1 MNELT
6 TQFEFNFDDENFGS
20 LTRLYQEAVA
30 QGVTEKSKPSEWA
43 RHQGKTFIAEVAKN
57 LNTDIVRIINT
68 KKGKGGGTTAVWQIV
83 VEYARYLSPK
93 LAMRINEVAM
103 ALELGDP
110 RIIEAWSK
118 NASAVDMAR
127 AQFTLANKGFN
138 KEIQTIGDAHGVTI
152 EGMQYGQAMNAI
164 YRPILGCTAKQHK
177 AKHNVPDRVSIPDV
191 LTQDELA
198 TATFAQALAAKTLR
212 NQQRING
219 FGHVIAVVEGSAIKA
234 ARLMAE
240 A

>member
-6 TQFEFNFDDENFGS
+6 TQFEFNFDDDNFGS

-30 QGVTEKSKPSEWA
+30 QGVTEISDPANWA
-43 RHQGKTFIAEVAKN
+43 RKQGKPFITYVAKE
-57 LNTDIVRIINT
+57 LNMPVGHIIKT
-68 KKGKGGGTTAVWQIV
+68 KKGKGGGSTATWQIA

-93 LAMRINEVAM
+93 LAMRVNEVAM

-138 KEIQTIGDAHGVTI
+138 KELQTIGDAHGVTI
-152 EGMQYGQAMNAI
+152 EGMQYGMAMNAI

-212 NQQRING
+212 NQQRLNG
-219 FGHVIAVVEGSAIKA
+219 FGHVIVVVEGAAIKA